1 MDNGK
6 FRIPLPDENTIQM
19 QIQQIVDQGLPKKM
33 SFMSY
38 LKSMYQ
44 HIGLKHLFSDRIEC
58 AITFITAIAYIIIAF
73 YQPER
78 SDIDEYYLYG
88 LIFLLSPILFI
99 ALSIYTYSNK
109 IICGTF
115 ELEMSCKYNVF
126 QIIAFRMLVFSI
138 IAILLNTATILL
150 MIVKYEH
157 IQFFRAFMISNT
169 GLFTFSVLFLFI
181 MMKRRSKIAALAT
194 IGSWTFINLILLS
207 VNSSVY
213 REIVFNLPLIVYALV
228 ILATSSFYIRSLN
241 RLIQYQQA
249 EGV

>member
-1 MDNGK
+1 MNKEK
-6 FRIPLPDENTIQM
+6 FHIPLPDENTIQM
-19 QIQQIVDQGLPKKM
+19 QIQQIVDRGLPKKK

-38 LKSMYQ
+38 LKSMYR
-44 HIGLKHLFSDRIEC
+44 HIGLRHLFSDRIEY
-58 AITFITAIAYIIIAF
+58 AITFITAITYIIITF

-78 SDIDEYYLYG
+78 SEIDEYYLYG

-126 QIIAFRMLVFSI
+126 QIIVFRMLVFSI

-150 MIVKYEH
+150 MILKYEH

-181 MMKRRSKIAALAT
+181 MMKRRSKIVALAT
-194 IGSWTFINLILLS
+194 IGGWMLINLILLS

-228 ILATSSFYIRSLN
+228 ILGTSYFYLKSLN

>member
-1 MDNGK
+1 MNKEK
-6 FRIPLPDENTIQM
+6 FHIKLPDEYTIQT
-19 QIQQIVDQGLPKKM
+19 QIQHIVDNGLQKKV
-33 SFMSY
+33 SFFAY

-44 HIGLKHLFSDRIEC
+44 HIGLKHVFSDRIEYVIASVT
-58 AITFITAIAYIIIAF
+58 AITFFIISFFMPGPAED
-73 YQPER
+73 QV
-78 SDIDEYYLYG
+78 DYLYS
-88 LIFLLSPILFI
+88 LIFLLSPILFT
-99 ALSIYTYSNK
+99 ALSVYTYSNK

-126 QIIAFRMLVFSI
+126 QIIAFRMLAFSV
-138 IAILLNTATILL
+138 IAILLNTITILL
-150 MIVKYEH
+150 MILKYED

-181 MMKRRSKIAALAT
+181 MMKRRSKIVAFAI
-194 IGSWTFINLILLS
+194 IGGWTFINLILLS

-228 ILATSSFYIRSLN
+228 ILATSYFYFRSLN

-249 EGV
+249 EGA